1 MDNYLIWTK
10 HGETQPRIENIIDE
24 RVEENMDILDDVYSH
39 HDDGCEDNIGQDDAD
54 HGDEGFDV
62 EELIIDVA
70 PNVLL

>member
-10 HGETQPRIENIIDE
+10 HGETQTRIENIIDE

-39 HDDGCEDNIGQDDAD
+39 HDDGCEDNIGQDDAG